1 MQKYQ
6 QVLKC
11 MVISILK
18 YTTIK
23 YGQLKQVILFGDR
36 SAEVSIEPSFSHIGA
51 VLQKRKGDI
60 LHFSC

>member
-11 MVISILK
+11 MVTSALK
-18 YTTIK
+18 YVTVK

-36 SAEVSIEPSFSHIGA
+36 SAEVSKEPSFSHIGA
-51 VLQKRKGDI
+51 VFQGRKGDI